1 MLLYAPM
8 AGTDSGAQSKGAK
21 YKQFFFLW
29 IFEITFF

>member
-21 YKQFFFLW
+21 YKQFFFFYEYLK
-29 IFEITFF
+29 